1 MNEQIES
8 EKIQIKTLPINMI
21 DDFEGHP
28 FRVLDDEDMRAL
40 TESIA
45 EHGLLTPLTVR
56 QKEDGRYEMISG
68 HRRKRA
74 CELLGMETVRAIVA
88 EMTREEAIITMVDS
102 NVQRS
107 RILPSEK
114 AFAYRMKMDAMKRQG
129 TRTDLTSPPLGTKL
143 PKGDS
148 RPLGT
153 KLDSAAEIAEKDG
166 ENRRNVYRYIRLT
179 YLIRPFLDSVDTGEI
194 KLQTAVELSFLPEEV
209 QETVWTCFEEA
220 SAHPSYSQASSIRK
234 KYESGGLDREVI
246 DKIISGSEKPIKHY
260 TFKYET
266 LKSLIPCDYT
276 PTMAE
281 DYVVKALEFYKKYLQ
296 KQRENSR

>member
-1 MNEQIES
+1 MNIKGNEKTTVRNIPLS
-8 EKIQIKTLPINMI
+8 EI

-28 FRVLDDEDMRAL
+28 FRVLYDEDMRTL

-74 CELLGMETVRAIVA
+74 CELLGIETVRAIVT
-88 EMTREEAIITMVDS
+88 EMTREEAIIAMVDS

-129 TRTDLTSPPLGTKL
+129 ARTDLTSPPLGTKL
-143 PKGDS
+143 PEEDV

-153 KLDSAAEIAEKDG
+153 KLDSAAEIAESDG

-179 YLIRPFLDSVDTGEI
+179 YLIRPFLDSVDAGEI
-194 KLQTAVELSFLPEEV
+194 KLQTAVELSYLPEEV
-209 QETVWTCFEEA
+209 QETVRECYEEA
-220 SAHPSYSQASSIRK
+220 STHPNYSQASSIRNK
-234 KYESGGLDREVI
+234 HESGALDREEI
-246 DKIISGSEKPIKHY
+246 EKIIFGSEKAIKHY

-276 PTMAE
+276 PEMAE
-281 DYVVKALEFYKKYLQ
+281 DYVVKALEYYKKYLQ